1 MKIPITS
8 LTLDLP
14 INPGGLTNLRG
25 AIVEQVM
32 ANKAVF
38 ESAGISTNL
47 FHNHD
52 ESKWSENTEGNPKDE
67 LYRYPLVQYK
77 VHHRKA
83 EILGIGTAAKAPQL
97 WMALAGKELKMQGQ
111 SHSLGIYELNQS
123 DWQPELNGQIR
134 TYRLNKWLP
143 LNGQK
148 YGQWQETPKLEDK
161 AKLLD
166 KVLWGNLFHMAEALG
181 ISLNRNK
188 LALFVS
194 SIDMQTYKTAYGQ
207 RMLAL
212 DITFC
217 TNLNLPDEIGLGQ
230 KVSLGF
236 GKVQRIKKK

>member
-1 MKIPITS
+1 MKISITS
-8 LTLDLP
+8 LTLDLF
-14 INPGGLTNLRG
+14 INPGDLTNLRG
-25 AIVEQVM
+25 AIVEQVL

-38 ESAGISTNL
+38 ESAGISTDV

-52 ESKWSENTEGNPKDE
+52 ESKWGEKPEQNLKDE
-67 LYRYPLVQYK
+67 LYRYPLIQYK
-77 VHHRKA
+77 THHRKA
-83 EILGIGTAAKAPQL
+83 EILGIGIAAKAPQL
-97 WMALAGKELKMQGQ
+97 WLALAGKDLQVQGRN
-111 SHSLGIYELNQS
+111 HALNIYELNQS
-123 DWQPELNGQIR
+123 DWQPKLNGQLQ

-181 ISLNRNK
+181 IVLERDK
-188 LALFVS
+188 LELFVS
-194 SIDMQTYKTAYGQ
+194 SIDMQTYKTAYKQ